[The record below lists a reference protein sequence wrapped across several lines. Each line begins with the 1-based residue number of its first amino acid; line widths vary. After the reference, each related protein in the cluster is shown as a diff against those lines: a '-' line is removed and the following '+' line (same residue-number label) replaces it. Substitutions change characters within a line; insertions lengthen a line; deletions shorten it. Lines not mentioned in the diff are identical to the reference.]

1 MEHYV
6 LIDELAVTDEVFA
19 AMNGTGKNEFR

>member
-6 LIDELAVTDEVFA
+6 LMDEQRVTDEVFA
-19 AMNGTGKNEFR
+19 AMNGQTNLGAS